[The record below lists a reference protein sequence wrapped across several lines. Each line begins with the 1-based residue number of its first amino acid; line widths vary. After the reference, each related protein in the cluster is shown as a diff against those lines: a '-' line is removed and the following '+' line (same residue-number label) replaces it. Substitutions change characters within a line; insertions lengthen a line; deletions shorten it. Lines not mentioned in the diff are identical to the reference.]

1 MYRKVSQIGSL
12 VRYEKLDEDKLKAMS
27 DAEKKQNAISD
38 TSMLRRIS
46 GTLFNISHYV
56 KIIYSTCEQLKSFQS
71 LQCLTQMMTEAE
83 KSIEK
88 PQLEDLRRIVYEL
101 QEQFRTTDS
110 NYFKAKQGQNEEASI
125 MQIDTTANKAKNLF
139 EIQIDHE
146 KVGSHL
152 QAYFSCF
159 LLLFK
164 ELS

>member
-71 LQCLTQMMTEAE
+71 LQCLTHMMTEAE
-83 KSIEK
+83 KTNEK

-110 NYFKAKQGQNEEASI
+110 NYFIAK
-125 MQIDTTANKAKNLF
+125 
-139 EIQIDHE
+139 
-146 KVGSHL
+146 
-152 QAYFSCF
+152 
-159 LLLFK
+159 
-164 ELS
+164 